1 MPPVIFLPAAFFC
14 KGGAN
19 LTHKIRRLL
28 RCDRGEANYFST
40 VVYIFVAVLLIAFI
54 LNVFSII
61 SAKQQIDHAADQMVK
76 QIQLSGGLNSDTD
89 ELFDFLS
96 GNISGARN
104 LSYAVDASY
113 LSSRPSGMLKGIQLG
128 VPFYVTITADVN
140 LGGFWNLDLIHIR
153 IQSKGAGV
161 SEIYWKE

>member
-1 MPPVIFLPAAFFC
+1 MIS
-14 KGGAN
+14 K
-19 LTHKIRRLL
+19 TRRLL

-61 SAKQQIDHAADQMVK
+61 SAKKQMDHAADQMVK
-76 QIQLSGGLNSDTD
+76 QIQLSGGVNQETE
-89 ELFDFLS
+89 ELFTYLS
-96 GNISGARN
+96 NNIGGARN
-104 LSYAVDASY
+104 LSYSIDATY
-113 LSSRPSGMLKGIQLG
+113 LSSRPSGMRQAIQLG

-153 IQSKGAGV
+153 IGSKGAGV
-161 SEIYWKE
+161 SEIYWKERGPS